1 MKEELLDRNDTV
13 QQLQDTEEARRNEKK
28 NDAKKKKKSELRE
41 TVEIV
46 IAAIVVALLVKIF
59 VVGNYWIPSES
70 MLPTIEVHD
79 KVVVTNFSYWTH
91 GPERG
96 DVVVFHYPLNTKKD
110 YIKRCI
116 GEPGEVIEFKDS
128 KLYVNGVLTEEP
140 YLPEGLEFEDFGPVV
155 VPENSYFMCGDN
167 RNHSSD
173 SRSWGFVGKEHIV
186 GKARIIYWPFA
197 RWGTL

>member
-1 MKEELLDRNDTV
+1 MAEELLNMDMQTA
-13 QQLQDTEEARRNEKK
+13 EEPGKNESG
-28 NDAKKKKKSELRE
+28 KKKKSELRE

-46 IAAIVVALLVKIF
+46 AIAIALALLIKTF

-70 MLPTIEVHD
+70 MLPTIEVND
-79 KVVVTNFSYWTH
+79 KVVVTNFSYWLD

-96 DVVVFHYPLNTKKD
+96 DVVVFHYPLDTKKD

-116 GEPGEVIEFKDS
+116 GTPGEVIEFKDS
-128 KLYVNGVLTEEP
+128 KLYVDGVLVDEP
-140 YLPEGLEFEDFGPVV
+140 YLPEGLKFGDFGPVV
-155 VPENSYFMCGDN
+155 VPEGSYFMCGDN

-173 SRSWGFVGKEHIV
+173 SRSWGFVEKKHII
-186 GKARIIYWPFA
+186 GKAQFIYWPFD